1 MKVRGNKS
9 INKRI
14 TITFLLVIIIMTI
27 SFLYSNIMKDKVVEE
42 YNLSMEIN
50 IKLSD
55 LSVNLNDSWSN
66 FNYYMKSP
74 ETETFIKFTDA
85 NKKIDQIIKEVS
97 PYVSQDKN
105 SSIYLRNLT
114 NMYGWYKDQAYLV
127 IAKGRLDIETYEH
140 YQKIGKMN
148 NYISQHSRNLT
159 SSYLQFTNS
168 HYKGILNKYDNL
180 VVKLY
185 LLLIITIIFNVL
197 LVWAVNHDLLAAIN
211 KLSKSVR
218 LLSDSNWDIPDIE
231 EQTYKELIDLTK
243 TFNHMKNKLRV
254 FIAQI
259 NEKAEIEKNYHMEMA
274 RSAEKDKLIK
284 ETQLKALQM
293 QINPH
298 FLFNNLN
305 TISRVAMFEGAEKT
319 VDVIGAL
326 SRILRHNLLSIDKL
340 ITLREEIENVQAY
353 IHIQKARFEDRI
365 SFQFNIEEEIEY
377 IEIPPSLIQLLVE
390 NAIIHGLSGFNRKG
404 IVIIK
409 CCQEEDTAVITV
421 EDNGIGMTAHCES
434 IRENKSTTGLGLTN
448 IRKRLELYYNRS
460 DLLVIQSVEGKGT
473 KVSITIPMEGC
484 ES

>member
-1 MKVRGNKS
+1 MKARGNKS

-14 TITFLLVIIIMTI
+14 TITFLLVIIIMSV

-50 IKLSD
+50 IMLSD

-74 ETETFIKFTDA
+74 ETEAFIKFTEA
-85 NKKIDQIIKEVS
+85 NKKIEQIIKEVY
-97 PYVSQDKN
+97 PHVSQDKD
-105 SSIYLRNLT
+105 SGIYLRNLT
-114 NMYGWYKDQAYLV
+114 NMYEWYREQTYSVVSKERQDLA
-127 IAKGRLDIETYEH
+127 TYEH

-148 NYISQHSRNLT
+148 SYISQHSRNLT
-159 SSYLQFTNS
+159 SSYLQFTNTY
-168 HYKGILNKYDNL
+168 YKGILKKYENL
-180 VVKLY
+180 VTKLNW
-185 LLLIITIIFNVL
+185 LLIITIIFNVL

-211 KLSKSVR
+211 KLSRSVK

-243 TFNHMKNKLRV
+243 TFNLMKNKLRV

-298 FLFNNLN
+298 FIFNNLN
-305 TISRVAMFEGAEKT
+305 TISRVAMFEGADKT
-319 VDVIGAL
+319 VDIIGAL
-326 SRILRHNLLSIDKL
+326 SKILRHNLLNIDKL

-365 SFQFNIEEEIEY
+365 SFQFNIGVEIEY
-377 IEIPPSLIQLLVE
+377 INIPPSLIQLLVE
-390 NAIIHGLSGFNRKG
+390 NAIIHGLSGFDRKG
-404 IVIIK
+404 VIVIQGFIEK
-409 CCQEEDTAVITV
+409 STAIITV
-421 EDNGIGMTAHCES
+421 EDNGRGMDADCEN
-434 IRENKSTTGLGLTN
+434 IRENKSTTGLGLAN

-460 DLLVIQSVEGKGT
+460 DLLVIQSVEGEGT
-473 KVSITIPMEGC
+473 KVRITIPMEQVA
-484 ES
+484 